1 MSHTSQTE
9 HHNSPPQGVAP
20 GAGLLLNYSDHPDG
34 RFDFLAGTAEIVG
47 VAARIG
53 RHKPDEHARRLI
65 SCVID
70 DFLLLV
76 EALYEEGWEDL
87 LARLQIAFEIKGQ
100 PLNALRERNHGRVPD
115 FPDLLGQL
123 DDPATVPSPGLA
135 GPHTSSEIHPD
146 TVGHQDL
153 PSGVMTQ

>member
-1 MSHTSQTE
+1 MSNTTPFS
-9 HHNSPPQGVAP
+9 SPPQEAAP
-20 GAGLLLNYSDHPDG
+20 GAGLLLNYGDHPDG
-34 RFDFLAGTAEIVG
+34 RFDFLAGTAEIVE

-53 RHKPDEHARRLI
+53 GRKPDEHARRLI

-87 LARLQIAFEIKGQ
+87 LARLQIAFELKGQ
-100 PLNALRERNHGRVPD
+100 PLDALRERNHGRVPD

-135 GPHTSSEIHPD
+135 GPHASSEVHPG

-153 PSGVMTQ
+153 PSGVVTR

>member
-1 MSHTSQTE
+1 MSHTSQAE
-9 HHNSPPQGVAP
+9 HYDSPPQEAVP
-20 GAGLLLNYSDHPDG
+20 GTGLLLNYSDHPDG
-34 RFDFLAGTAEIVG
+34 RFDFLAGTAEIVK